1 MKKIKKLYSVDFL
14 KDDVVSLI
22 KQGVRARDIGIK
34 LGLSYSTIYHIRNKY
49 RNLWETEAQ
58 RKERELRNQLRKNPT
73 DEMKA
78 QKRMWKE
85 YAESLKK

>member
-14 KDDVVSLI
+14 KDDVVNLI
-22 KQGVRARDIGIK
+22 KQGIRARDIGVK
-34 LGLSYSTIYHIRNKY
+34 LKISYSTIYHIRNKY
-49 RNLWETEAQ
+49 RSLWETEAQ
-58 RKERELRNQLRKNPT
+58 RKARELNNQLRKNPS
-73 DEMKA
+73 EEIKA